1 MERTSPIHET
11 SFGLVREACSTDM
24 VCILRM
30 VQSLAAHH
38 GDEAK
43 LTSDDLTRDAFSD
56 DPWISIL
63 VAEANGE
70 LAGYA
75 VLCGLIKF
83 QFGERGMDMHH
94 LFVERGFRGL
104 GIGRSIVAACKIK
117 AASLSCRYLAVGT
130 HPDNT
135 DAQAFYTSLGFQP
148 RDSHPPRFSIRL
160 RS

>member
-1 MERTSPIHET
+1 
-11 SFGLVREACSTDM
+11 
-24 VCILRM
+24 M

-43 LTSDDLTRDAFSD
+43 LTSDDLARDAFSD
-56 DPWISIL
+56 NPWISIL
-63 VAEANGE
+63 VAEADGA

-75 VLCGLIKF
+75 VLCGLIQF

-94 LFVERGFRGL
+94 LFLETRFRGL
-104 GIGRSIVAACKIK
+104 GIGRGIVDVCKIK

-135 DAQAFYTSLGFQP
+135 DAQAFYTSLGFQR
-148 RDSHPPRFSIRL
+148 RDSHPPRFSLRL
-160 RS
+160 SS